1 VIATYNR
8 ADVLISQVREDV
20 TSYYLFD
27 GHGDVRAL
35 INEEGRISDKYRYNA
50 YGELVERSGETEN
63 HYLYTGEY
71 YDGTSNLYYLRAR
84 YMNPSTGTFISMD
97 TYEGSIYDPDTLHKY
112 LYANGNPV
120 KYSDPTG
127 NFFSGI
133 GSFMATTIH
142 TTLNNAAKLNVMGVI
157 SGVTSSAIT
166 TFLGGNTDDA
176 IKSFIVGYIGGFG
189 MGAVL
194 CVAAAYGVVVYAQM
208 LLLTTTAS
216 VAMTVTMM
224 VYSIIHKKNKEV
236 IVYSVLS
243 VLSLL
248 SLYQSYNLCA
258 SLDIIGDT
266 GFITIDYDAST
277 NDIKQANQLGK
288 KYKVPNPNGKKGG
301 DAHQATIRNIKP
313 TTKGG
318 RIENEVKFDTPDG
331 NKHCRYADAVEIDS
345 EGKIIRIYQ
354 VGKMNKNGTPVKR
367 ERLAIED
374 ILKSKQYNGVEIYF
388 LPYNMETDPMVY
400 QGGI

>member
-1 VIATYNR
+1 
-8 ADVLISQVREDV
+8 
-20 TSYYLFD
+20 
-27 GHGDVRAL
+27 
-35 INEEGRISDKYRYNA
+35 
-50 YGELVERSGETEN
+50 
-63 HYLYTGEY
+63 
-71 YDGTSNLYYLRAR
+71 
-84 YMNPSTGTFISMD
+84 
-97 TYEGSIYDPDTLHKY
+97 
-112 LYANGNPV
+112 
-120 KYSDPTG
+120 
-127 NFFSGI
+127 
-133 GSFMATTIH
+133 
-142 TTLNNAAKLNVMGVI
+142 
-157 SGVTSSAIT
+157 
-166 TFLGGNTDDA
+166 
-176 IKSFIVGYIGGFG
+176 

-224 VYSIIHKKNKEV
+224 VYSIVQKKNKEI

-288 KYKVPNPNGKKGG
+288 NYKVTNPNGKKGG
-301 DAHQATIRNIKP
+301 DAHQATVGNIEP
-313 TTKGG
+313 MSNGG
-318 RIENEVKFDTPDG
+318 RIEKEVKFDTPG
-331 NKHCRYADAVEIDS
+331 GYKNYRFADAVEIDS
-345 EGKIIRIYQ
+345 EGEVIRIYQ

-374 ILKSKQYNGVEIYF
+374 IMNSDDYSGVKIYF
-388 LPYNMETDPMVY
+388 LPYNMDVEPVVY
-400 QGGI
+400 QGGL

>member
-1 VIATYNR
+1 
-8 ADVLISQVREDV
+8 
-20 TSYYLFD
+20 
-27 GHGDVRAL
+27 
-35 INEEGRISDKYRYNA
+35 
-50 YGELVERSGETEN
+50 
-63 HYLYTGEY
+63 
-71 YDGTSNLYYLRAR
+71 
-84 YMNPSTGTFISMD
+84 
-97 TYEGSIYDPDTLHKY
+97 
-112 LYANGNPV
+112 
-120 KYSDPTG
+120 
-127 NFFSGI
+127 
-133 GSFMATTIH
+133 
-142 TTLNNAAKLNVMGVI
+142 VMGVI